1 MTPRLDEG
9 GVERLTLDVSNAVAR
24 AGGRSLVAS
33 RGGGLEAALLVG
45 GGVLARLPVH
55 ARNPLVVALNAAR
68 LARLIKSEAVS
79 LVHVRS
85 RAPAFSALWAARA
98 TRTPIVATY
107 HGIYSA
113 RSSLKRW
120 YNGVMTRADVVIANS
135 SFTRAHIIAQHR
147 GAERKIVVIPE
158 GIDTSMFDPA
168 TVSVARIAAL
178 RQAWGLFG
186 DPPRRVILLPA
197 RLTGWKGQ
205 RLMIEVLARM
215 SGRAAGDAVLILAG
229 QAQSPHEARALTDA
243 AVRAGVAGRVR
254 LVGAV
259 ADMPAAYALA
269 DLVVAPSTEPES
281 FGRCV
286 AEAGAMQ
293 RPVLAAA
300 LGGVAET
307 VLHGETGWLAPT
319 GDASAW
325 ATAVQRALAQSPAEL
340 ARIGRAAR
348 QRVVSRYG
356 LEAMCDAT
364 FALYCRLV
372 EARTR

>member
-178 RQAWGLFG
+178 RHAWGLFG

-215 SGRAAGDAVLILAG
+215 SGGVAGDAVLILAG
-229 QAQSPHEARALTDA
+229 QAQSPQEARALTDA

-307 VLHGETGWLAPT
+307 VLHGETGWLAPA

-325 ATAVQRALAQSPAEL
+325 ATAVQRAMAQSPAEL